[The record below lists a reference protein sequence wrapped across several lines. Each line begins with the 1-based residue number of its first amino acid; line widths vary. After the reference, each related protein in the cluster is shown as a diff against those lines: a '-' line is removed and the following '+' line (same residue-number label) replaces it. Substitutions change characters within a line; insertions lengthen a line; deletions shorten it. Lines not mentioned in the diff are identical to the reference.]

1 MRRGLIWILLLTL
14 LLPMLAQAQE
24 GTPLSTGSRG
34 DAVVKLQQRLL
45 NLGLTQGEADGIYGS
60 QTAAAVEE
68 AQRLLIAAGYDVER
82 TGEAD
87 GKTLELLFDAD
98 AQSALLTL
106 RLGSKGT
113 RVKELQTRLVDLGL
127 LTGSID
133 GAFGA
138 NTEAA
143 VRAFQSRM
151 TQLGVGG
158 LTEDG
163 VATPDLL
170 ELLTSDLSQ
179 YGLQAPIYFDETAPL
194 SLTADHLY
202 SRGCILID
210 APTGE
215 VLFEHE
221 ADTRLYPASTTKI
234 MTLLLAIEQ
243 GDLDRTVT
251 IPASAADIPKDSSLV
266 PVTVGEQMTMRD
278 LLYGLMI
285 RSGND
290 AANAVAEL
298 CAGSVGAFVQRMN
311 ERARSLGMSGTHF
324 ANPHGYH
331 DKEHYTTARDLATLT
346 RCGLT
351 NADFCQVVTCLNYTM
366 PATALRGPLELQN
379 VYEIFDPAS
388 SDYIPGAAGV
398 KSGYTS
404 YAGFCYVGAAQK
416 DGRTLIAVV
425 LGIPTRN
432 RAWMDL
438 RRLFAYGFALE

>member
-1 MRRGLIWILLLTL
+1 MKRGMILLILCVL
-14 LLPMLAQAQE
+14 LFPVSAGAQDLSPLAN
-24 GTPLSTGSRG
+24 GSKG
-34 DAVVKLQQRLL
+34 DAVVTLQQRLIE
-45 NLGLTQGEADGIYGS
+45 LGLTTGKADGIYGS

-68 AQRLLIAAGYDVER
+68 AQRLLKADGYDVEP

-87 GKTLELLFDAD
+87 ERTLALLFDAE
-98 AQSALLTL
+98 AESALLTL
-106 RLGSKGT
+106 RVGSKGQ
-113 RVKELQTRLVDLGL
+113 RVSELQTRLIDLKL

-151 TQLGVGG
+151 TQLGVAG
-158 LTEDG
+158 LSDDG
-163 VATPDLL
+163 VATPDLI
-170 ELLTSDLSQ
+170 ELMMSDLRQ
-179 YGLQAPIYFDETAPL
+179 YGFQAPIYFDETAPL
-194 SLTADHLY
+194 TLTADALY
-202 SRGCILID
+202 SQGCILID

-215 VLFEHE
+215 VLFESE
-221 ADTRLYPASTTKI
+221 ADARLYPASTTKI
-234 MTLLLAIEQ
+234 MTLLLAIES

-251 IPASAADIPKDSSLV
+251 IPEAAADVPKDSSLV
-266 PVTVGEQMTMRD
+266 PITVGEQMTMRD

-298 CAGSVGAFVQRMN
+298 CAGSVSAFVDRMN
-311 ERARSLGMSGTHF
+311 VRAQSLGMSGTHF
-324 ANPHGYH
+324 MNPHGYH
-331 DKEHYTTARDLATLT
+331 DKEHYTTARDLATLA
-346 RCGLT
+346 RYGLT
-351 NADFCQVVTCLNYTM
+351 NADFCQIATCLSYTM
-366 PATALRGPLELQN
+366 PATSQRGPLELKN
-379 VYEIFDPAS
+379 SYEIFDPAS
-388 SDYIPGAAGV
+388 PYYISGAAGV

-416 DGRTLIAVV
+416 SGRTLIAVV
-425 LGIPTRN
+425 MGLPTRN